1 MLDRTLAA
9 LYPLYKGIDAA
20 SPGRNPAYRALIKDI
35 ESGEKGMR
43 LKCPHCGSSARI
55 RTSRSYSKLTRIAF
69 CQCDNV
75 ACGHTFKASIE
86 IFLTISPSAFPDPLV
101 AAELK
106 QSKLAEALN
115 DTSSTGLGSDV
126 KEALTMG

>member
-1 MLDRTLAA
+1 M
-9 LYPLYKGIDAA
+9 YPLGKGLDAA
-20 SPGRNPAYRALIKDI
+20 SLGRNPAYRALIEDI
-35 ESGEKGMR
+35 KSGEKGMR

-75 ACGHTFKASIE
+75 ACGHTFKAIFE
-86 IFLTISPSAFPDPLV
+86 IFSTISPSAFPDPLV

-106 QSKLAEALN
+106 QSKRAEELHGEP
-115 DTSSTGLGSDV
+115 STGLSCAIE
-126 KEALTMG
+126 EAEAVS